1 MNDHIDNTYQS
12 EVDLLA
18 AGNLDH
24 IIQSLC
30 VSFIINPWKMLAIV
44 YLAYLLYI
52 FCSIFGMSFIVSFII
67 LNFYFLQCKF
77 YRH

>member
-1 MNDHIDNTYQS
+1 MNNHIDNTYRS
-12 EVDLLA
+12 DVDLLA

-30 VSFIINPWKMLAIV
+30 VYFVINPWKMLAIV

-52 FCSIFGMSFIVSFII
+52 FHSIFGISFIVSFII
-67 LNFYFLQCKF
+67 LNFYFLKCKI
-77 YRH
+77 YKH